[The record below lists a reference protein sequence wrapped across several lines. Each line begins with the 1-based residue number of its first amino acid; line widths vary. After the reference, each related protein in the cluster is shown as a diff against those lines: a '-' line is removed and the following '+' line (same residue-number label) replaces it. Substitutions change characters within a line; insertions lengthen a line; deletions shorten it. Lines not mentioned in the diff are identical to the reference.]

1 MFLCLSL
8 LLRMYRIADDAANVR
23 VIRAALLQETE
34 RFKPLSEEMA
44 LKQILY
50 SLAAP
55 SSIVLDLHCDSEA
68 VMHMYTHDR
77 RWPALA
83 DLAAELQSQCQLLGK
98 ALKSLMDNIIHYTT
112 TMLLCY
118 SDTTIQL
125 YRSSI
130 DLLSD

>member
-1 MFLCLSL
+1 
-8 LLRMYRIADDAANVR
+8 MYRIVDAAANVR

-77 RWPALA
+77 LWPALA
-83 DLAAELQSQCQLLGK
+83 DLAAELQSECQLLGK
-98 ALKSLMDNIIHYTT
+98 ALKSLIPRCYCAIAILLFNYTDPRSI
-112 TMLLCY
+112 CY
-118 SDTTIQL
+118 LTDSFFCSQILTL
-125 YRSSI
+125 
-130 DLLSD
+130 